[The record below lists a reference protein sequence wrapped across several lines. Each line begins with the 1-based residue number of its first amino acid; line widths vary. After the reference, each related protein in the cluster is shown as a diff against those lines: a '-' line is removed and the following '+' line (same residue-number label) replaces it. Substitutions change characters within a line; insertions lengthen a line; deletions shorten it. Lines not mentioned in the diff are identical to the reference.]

1 LQINGPFEN
10 CSSIDAR
17 GNRFVVARPGAPFLT
32 SWGEVALPSG
42 EPWGLMFVKLD
53 PTTDSFCGLSHEAP
67 TPTLR
72 IWLGGQW
79 TKKST
84 PFGRVIYDPSGL
96 IRDSLPNGYQYWSDG
111 DTPISRGITYPVK
124 NGLNEW
130 TIIGDLQVGQLNA
143 IDGVGVYDG
152 AVLRMVRPG
161 YSILLNTYRDG
172 ENVTISF
179 INNRAQ
185 GFIIHTTMGE
195 LRSLPE
201 VGTATLPS
209 PQPSPVPPPTEVP
222 PVTDVRN
229 QLATVERVR
238 SHYPTPLRNVHWVF
252 LVDVAQ
258 QTGAKLLRKSS
269 GTRVTVPGIG
279 DVSQD
284 IIVFGTTG
292 VDILIDG
299 ENTAR
304 AVWQVK
310 EGETFTDVIDVTGI
324 SIGDSGGGTP
334 VELPPVS
341 LSEEDVNRLI
351 GTAIGKVIGPLKNDI
366 RDLKEAV
373 SAIAVPDNST
383 ALNELSIAVHGLENR
398 LRATKRT
405 TSVGYGPLKHS
416 HEVTF

>member
-32 SWGEVALPSG
+32 SWGEVALPPG

-143 IDGVGVYDG
+143 IDGIGVYDG
-152 AVLRMVRPG
+152 ATLRMVRPG

-351 GTAIGKVIGPLKNDI
+351 GTAIGKVIGPLKNDL
-366 RDLKEAV
+366 RDLKAAFENLPNTA
-373 SAIAVPDNST
+373 T
-383 ALNELSIAVHGLENR
+383 ALNELSIAVHALENR
-398 LRATKRT
+398 LRSAVRT
-405 TSVGYGPLKHS
+405 TANGFGPLKHS